1 MTNSMFK
8 FYNDFQEFIAVTI
21 GSLIQ
26 LLFAPTI
33 SYRLVI
39 TIIISSIAVA
49 LYIVKPL
56 CHYLKIENPDV
67 QAGFY
72 AMSSIISV
80 AIIRLIIHSLPS
92 MLKLKAISALGID
105 YQLLKEEENKDD
117 SNKRWS

>member
-1 MTNSMFK
+1 MQNSMFK
-8 FYNDFQEFIAVTI
+8 FYSDFQEFIAVTI

-39 TIIISSIAVA
+39 TIIISSVAVA

-56 CHYLKIENPDV
+56 CHYLKIENVDV

-80 AIIRLIIHSLPS
+80 ALIRLIIHSLPS

-105 YQLLKEEENKDD
+105 YNMLKEEEKGSKND
-117 SNKRWS
+117 SN